1 MESFKNNQFAVAKVD
16 FQQLLARYPE
26 SPSYNFYYG
35 VCLFQAEDK
44 NKAKRYLEFSINQS
58 ATFCDAHFY
67 LGKIYHLAYQFD
79 EAIASYEKYK
89 SCNPSDP
96 LHATTEIEYCKN
108 GKSLLASPKSLQ
120 LLSRQISAE
129 SNFFQKYDLE
139 AIGGKIYADVTLQTK
154 LDKKKAHVPICYFK
168 RGETY
173 KFYSSFGPDHE
184 QQKI

>member
-79 EAIASYEKYK
+79 E
-89 SCNPSDP
+89 
-96 LHATTEIEYCKN
+96 EI
-108 GKSLLASPKSLQ
+108 G
-120 LLSRQISAE
+120 R
-129 SNFFQKYDLE
+129 
-139 AIGGKIYADVTLQTK
+139 
-154 LDKKKAHVPICYFK
+154 AHV
-168 RGETY
+168 
-173 KFYSSFGPDHE
+173 
-184 QQKI
+184 